1 MKVPPRDRGKKAS
14 QQAPL
19 SGDQLI
25 RDYLTRV
32 AQAGLWLPKG
42 VRMAFIGRT
51 KARIER
57 ALEPGGTSDPG
68 KVLAVLEEL
77 GEPEDLVRAERA
89 KIDAAWVKRRAG
101 GREAGEQAAAA
112 VTAPRQPRRLNSRW
126 RPATD
131 TQPLPHVTSSRPT
144 PIVTPSGQPAAPQQ
158 PETEPPTDP
167 GGSIVPITAAGRPS
181 GPDLTLATAG
191 QLARGHKLETVAI
204 VMLGLGGVLFPIMP
218 PAWVLGSL
226 LAVLSRIWD
235 LKDKALA
242 LFGPVLVTSL
252 VAAMSAVVNR
262 VPGNFVVIYFH
273 AFGDGAGY
281 LLRFG
286 CVLTAV
292 YLAWRVYRGPREKI
306 PPWRRTPPPRRVR

>member
-14 QQAPL
+14 PVPL
-19 SGDQLI
+19 SGDQLV

-42 VRMAFIGRT
+42 ARMAFIGRT

-57 ALEPGGTSDPG
+57 ECGPDGTSDPG

-77 GEPEDLVRAERA
+77 GEPEELVRAERA
-89 KIDAAWVKRRAG
+89 KIDAAWIKRRAG
-101 GREAGEQAAAA
+101 SREEGEAAAA
-112 VTAPRQPRRLNSRW
+112 SVIAPRQHRRVNSRW

-131 TQPLPHVTSSRPT
+131 TQPLPHLS
-144 PIVTPSGQPAAPQQ
+144 SGQLPRPQQ
-158 PETEPPTDP
+158 SEPPTDP
-167 GGSIVPITAAGRPS
+167 GGSIQPITQS
-181 GPDLTLATAG
+181 GPPPGPELSVAAAA
-191 QLARGHKLETVAI
+191 QLARAHKLETVAI
-204 VMLGLGGVLFPIMP
+204 VVLGLGGVLFPILP
-218 PAWVLGSL
+218 PVWPLGSL
-226 LAVLSRIWD
+226 LAMLSRVWD
-235 LKDKALA
+235 IKDKALA
-242 LFGPVLVTSL
+242 LFGPLLITAT

-273 AFGDGAGY
+273 AFADGAGY

-286 CVLTAV
+286 CVATAV

-306 PPWRRTPPPRRVR
+306 PPWRRTPPRRRVR